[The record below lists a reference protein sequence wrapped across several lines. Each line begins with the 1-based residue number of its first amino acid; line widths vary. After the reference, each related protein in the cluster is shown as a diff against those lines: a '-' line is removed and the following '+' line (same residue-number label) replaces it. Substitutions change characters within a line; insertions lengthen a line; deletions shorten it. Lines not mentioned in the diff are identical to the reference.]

1 MWPKNMKKTMKKVML
16 LVALCVMTV
25 AGYAHEPSKA
35 ERAIGEIVKKYENT
49 KGVDSMSVVKG
60 KGFGFGFVKM
70 MFTAQFGKE
79 FMKGVTSIT
88 VIDYG
93 DASEEVCIALRKELD
108 VFKSMLEEFEM
119 GEKDKEKELESLSF
133 LRSFASVSKEDK
145 TISDFIIAA
154 EEKDSKMIMYMAGKI
169 KVEE

>member
-1 MWPKNMKKTMKKVML
+1 M
-16 LVALCVMTV
+16 
-25 AGYAHEPSKA
+25 
-35 ERAIGEIVKKYENT
+35 
-49 KGVDSMSVVKG
+49 
-60 KGFGFGFVKM
+60 
-70 MFTAQFGKE
+70 
-79 FMKGVTSIT
+79 
-88 VIDYG
+88 
-93 DASEEVCIALRKELD
+93 RKELD

>member
-1 MWPKNMKKTMKKVML
+1 MRKIMKKIVL
-16 LVALCVMTV
+16 LVALCMMTMV
-25 AGYAHEPSKA
+25 AGYAQEPSKVEA
-35 ERAIGEIVKKYENT
+35 KIAEIVKKYENT

-60 KGFGFGFVKM
+60 KGFGFGFVKI

-79 FMKGVTSIT
+79 FMKGVTCIT

-169 KVEE
+169 KVQE